1 MVILR
6 VDDHPLIRSALR
18 EALCDI
24 AESVEFLEAPN
35 PQQAIALLTSRTDT
49 DLVLLDLTFP
59 RHSGLGFIRR
69 FRQIAPAVPLIVYTM
84 HEDAPT
90 LRKALAYGAAGVIPK
105 THSTTLLLSA
115 IQLVMNGGIYL
126 PPELARKLASDG
138 EGSRR
143 RAPAAALTEQQW
155 RVLRLIGEG
164 LSNKAIADTLGI
176 AFHTVRKHVR
186 VVFERLGVHNRTEA
200 AMAARDLLNNRD
212 GEKTG
217 KS

>member
-1 MVILR
+1 MVILS

-24 AESVEFLEAPN
+24 AEAVEFLEAPN

-105 THSTTLLLSA
+105 THNTTLLLSA

-126 PPELARKLASDG
+126 PPELARKLASEG

-143 RAPAAALTEQQW
+143 RAPVALTEQQW
-155 RVLRLIGEG
+155 RVLRLIGKG
-164 LSNKAIADTLGI
+164 LSNKAIANTLGI
-176 AFHTVRKHVR
+176 AFHTVRKHVS

-200 AMAARDLLNNRD
+200 AMAARELLSNRD
-212 GEKTG
+212 AKKAGG
-217 KS
+217 S

>member
-1 MVILR
+1 MVILS

-18 EALCDI
+18 EALCDV
-24 AESVEFLEAPN
+24 AEAVEFLEAPN
-35 PQQAIALLTSRTDT
+35 PQEAIALLTSRTDT

-143 RAPAAALTEQQW
+143 RAPAALTEQQW
-155 RVLRLIGEG
+155 RVLRLVGEG
-164 LSNKAIADTLGI
+164 LSNKAIATTLGI

-212 GEKTG
+212 GEKNG
-217 KS
+217 ES